1 MFEVVYV
8 TVGIVG
14 SVLSVLGAIKFIN
27 FVNRKVDEYYGLR

>member
-1 MFEVVYV
+1 MFEVAYI